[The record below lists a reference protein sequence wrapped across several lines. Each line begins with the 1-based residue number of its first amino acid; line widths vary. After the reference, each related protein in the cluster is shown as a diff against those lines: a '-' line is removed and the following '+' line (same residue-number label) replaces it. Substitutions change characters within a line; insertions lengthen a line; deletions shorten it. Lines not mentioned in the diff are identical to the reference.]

1 MKSNHRAG
9 QIVTLTA
16 LFLFL
21 ATVVY
26 GQKNPVYENLPVG
39 IYTVGF
45 KIFTLTDDSRIVKP
59 EYNYLGEK
67 NEGDRRK
74 KITIHLWY
82 PAITNSGKK
91 NLRFEDYCYNNLLT
105 STNDII
111 SKEQRD
117 GQINGRRRSVEGWF
131 GKTTDDAW
139 TKLLEASML
148 AVADAEQ
155 VKQKLPLLIGM
166 LRPLSTSFTNE
177 MLASN
182 GYVVAML
189 QQANFSSFAQSTLEA
204 IPDMRFAIA
213 FLEKNAN
220 IDKDKIG
227 TYGFSGSGF
236 SQVLFAMND
245 YRIKAV
251 ADIES
256 GIYMD
261 NLFQNFSSSNY
272 YIPSKLRAPF
282 LHIFSRDLSKQEKF
296 INEFEAKTKFANRYR
311 LLLNQPALHHWDF
324 AAEGYS
330 ASIFLNNRGEQKNNI
345 RQSFEIASVY
355 LLNFFDAELK
365 KDAKAT
371 TFLSGRPGLKQ
382 TQDSL
387 WDISVLNAVKPAP
400 DREEFE
406 YIIRTKGIDQATAIV
421 KNAVKEDTLSNIM
434 QWFNLNGLG
443 YTFLNERKFNE
454 AIEVFKLNTELHP
467 GDANL
472 FDSLAEGYELSGDKE
487 NMKKVSGIVMEILN
501 KKDNLS
507 DAEKGLKENAQKR
520 LK

>member
-1 MKSNHRAG
+1 MKPLKIGFERN
-9 QIVTLTA
+9 IVIVLVFLYGSAA
-16 LFLFL
+16 L
-21 ATVVY
+21 AQV
-26 GQKNPVYENLPVG
+26 NPVFENLPVG
-39 IYTVGF
+39 KFAVGF

-82 PAITNSGKK
+82 PAQKNTTKK
-91 NLRFEDYCYNNLLT
+91 KLRFEDYCYNNLLA
-105 STNDII
+105 STNEII
-111 SKEQRD
+111 DKTQKE

-139 TKLLEASML
+139 KKLLETSML
-148 AVADAEQ
+148 AAGDAETA
-155 VKQKLPLLIGM
+155 KGNFPLLVGM
-166 LRPLSTSFTNE
+166 LRPLSTSITNE

-182 GYVVAML
+182 GYVVAMI

-213 FLEKNAN
+213 FLDKNSG
-220 IDKDKIG
+220 IDKNQIG
-227 TYGFSGSGF
+227 TFGFSGSGF
-236 SQVLFAMND
+236 SQVLFAMSD
-245 YRIKAV
+245 FRIRAV

-261 NLFQNFSSSNY
+261 NLFQNFSASNY
-272 YIPSKLRAPF
+272 YIPSNLRAPF

-296 INEFEAKTKFANRYR
+296 IDEFATKTKFAKRYR

-324 AAEGYS
+324 AAEGYT
-330 ASIFLNNRGEQKNNI
+330 ASLFLNNRGEQKNNI
-345 RQSFEIASVY
+345 RQSFEIASFY

-365 KDAKAT
+365 HDAKAIG
-371 TFLSGRPGLKQ
+371 FLSGRPSLEQ

-406 YIIRTKGIDQATAIV
+406 YIARTKGIEQAIAIV
-421 KNAVKEDTLSNIM
+421 KDAVKEDTLSNIM
-434 QWFNLNGLG
+434 QWFNLNSLG
-443 YTFLNERKFNE
+443 YTFLNERKFKE

-467 GDANL
+467 GDPNL

-487 NMKKVSGIVMEILN
+487 NMKSVSRIVMEILN
-501 KKDNLS
+501 KKDSLS
-507 DAEKGLKENAQKR
+507 DGEKGLKGNAEKR

>member
-1 MKSNHRAG
+1 MSVHAAML
-9 QIVTLTA
+9 TLA
-16 LFLFL
+16 LFSL
-21 ATVVY
+21 ANIF
-26 GQKNPVYENLPVG
+26 GQTNAVYENLPVG
-39 IYTVGF
+39 TYAVGF

-74 KITIHLWY
+74 KITVHLWY
-82 PAITNSGKK
+82 PAKANTGKRT
-91 NLRFEDYCYNNLLT
+91 LRFEDYCYNNLLT
-105 STNDII
+105 STNEVID
-111 SKEQRD
+111 KTQRD
-117 GQINGRRRSVEGWF
+117 GQVNGRRRSVEGWF

-139 TKLLEASML
+139 KKLLETSML
-148 AVADAEQ
+148 ATAEAEP
-155 VKQKLPLLIGM
+155 VKEKFPLLIGM
-166 LRPLSTSFTNE
+166 LRPLSTSITNE

-182 GYVVAML
+182 GYVVAMI

-204 IPDMRFAIA
+204 IPDMRFVMA
-213 FLEKNAN
+213 FLDKNSG
-220 IDKDKIG
+220 IDNDRIG
-227 TYGFSGSGF
+227 TFGFSGSGF

-261 NLFQNFSSSNY
+261 NLFQNFSASNY
-272 YIPSKLRAPF
+272 YIPSKLRIPF

-296 INEFEAKTKFANRYR
+296 INEFETKTKFAKRYR

-324 AAEGYS
+324 AAEGYT
-330 ASIFLNNRGEQKNNI
+330 ASIFLNNRGDQKNNI

-365 KDAKAT
+365 KDEKAIA
-371 TFLSGRPGLKQ
+371 FLSGKPSLKQ

-387 WDISVLNAVKPAP
+387 WDISVLTAVKPAP

-406 YIIRTKGIDQATAIV
+406 YIIRTKGIEKAIAMVKDAV
-421 KNAVKEDTLSNIM
+421 KNDTLSNIM

-443 YTFLNERKFNE
+443 YTFLNERKFKE

-467 GDANL
+467 GDPNL

-487 NMKKVSGIVMEILN
+487 NMKSVSGIVMEILS
-501 KKDNLS
+501 KKDSLS
-507 DAEKGLKENAQKR
+507 DAEKGLKGNAEKR
-520 LK
+520 LKE